1 MYVIQFQSSDE
12 AKDERGK
19 EIQYKTNNVL
29 YTILYLGIVA
39 IIVFQSIDIVSSE
52 FLPDLLLYFLLSLSV
67 LVILSP
73 LGRQCEKDH
82 VYTWMLHYYLEG
94 IFHGQKRYN
103 I

>member
-1 MYVIQFQSSDE
+1 
-12 AKDERGK
+12 
-19 EIQYKTNNVL
+19 
-29 YTILYLGIVA
+29 
-39 IIVFQSIDIVSSE
+39 
-52 FLPDLLLYFLLSLSV
+52 
-67 LVILSP
+67 ILSP